1 MIGKIDSGSKM
12 KIYENNKTAEND
24 WFFLKVRE
32 NDTRKMTSCTRKTS
46 NVASYIRFTEF
57 EYAYIDWTVLRVI
70 TAIS

>member
-1 MIGKIDSGSKM
+1 M

-24 WFFLKVRE
+24 CFFLKVRE
-32 NDTRKMTSCTRKTS
+32 NDTRKTS